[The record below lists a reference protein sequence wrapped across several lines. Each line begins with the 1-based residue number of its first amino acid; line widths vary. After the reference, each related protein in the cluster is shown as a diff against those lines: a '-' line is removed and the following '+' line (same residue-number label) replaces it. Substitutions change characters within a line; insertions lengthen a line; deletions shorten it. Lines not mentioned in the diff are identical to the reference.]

1 MNRTSPMEAQ
11 MNGIHTWQFALA
23 STLTFAILYGICA
36 VAVVLF
42 PDGTLDFLNN
52 WFHGLDLRLLK
63 PPAGRTLRPIQFAS
77 GLASVA
83 VVSFSAGALLA
94 SSYILFSRTMRRR

>member
-1 MNRTSPMEAQ
+1 

-23 STLTFAILYGICA
+23 SALTFATLYAICA

-42 PDGTLDFLNN
+42 PDGTLDFFNN

-63 PPAGRTLRPIQFAS
+63 PPAGRTLSAIQFAS
-77 GLASVA
+77 GFASVV

-94 SSYILFSRTMRRR
+94 GSYNLFLRTMGRR

>member
-1 MNRTSPMEAQ
+1 

-23 STLTFAILYGICA
+23 SALTFATLYAICA

-42 PDGTLDFLNN
+42 PDGTLAFFNN

-63 PPAGRTLRPIQFAS
+63 PPTGRTLGPFQFAL
-77 GLASVA
+77 GFAGVVA
-83 VVSFSAGALLA
+83 VSFSAGALLA
-94 SSYILFSRTMRRR
+94 GSYNLFLRTVRRR